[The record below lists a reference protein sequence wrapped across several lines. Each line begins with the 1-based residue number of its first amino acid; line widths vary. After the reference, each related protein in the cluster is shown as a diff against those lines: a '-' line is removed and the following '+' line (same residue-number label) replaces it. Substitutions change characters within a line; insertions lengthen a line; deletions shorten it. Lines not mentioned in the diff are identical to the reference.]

1 MFKNKNIIKFYA
13 SDQAEGLAPI
23 YPAYKKFPEWFV
35 ESKPQSFGKSKCPFA
50 PIMNFRPLGM
60 RSSMSAGENP
70 YSLIKDSTV
79 QNCPGIVDYL
89 KTGYI
94 LPAWSDMS
102 FRMINGEMK
111 FDGALETPELHYSIH
126 RFNQFKG
133 MTHNQKPEMGLF
145 HKVSSP
151 WWIKTSPGVS
161 VLITNPY
168 WGRNK
173 SFTSVSAVVHPDVTP
188 IHLKWF
194 FEFNHSIEDSPEIYD
209 QTKQVV
215 LKDTPLMLIIPFK
228 RNSFHHEI
236 NFLSPNELNNLH
248 RDNYYGSI
256 SWFTDTVY
264 SKFRKTFNNFY
275 K

>member
-1 MFKNKNIIKFYA
+1 MFKKKNVIQFYA
-13 SDQAEGLAPI
+13 SDEAEGLPII
-23 YPAYKKFPEWFV
+23 YPAYKRFPKWFV
-35 ESKPQSFGKSKCPFA
+35 ESKSQSIEKSKCPFA
-50 PIMNFRPLGM
+50 PIMNFRSVGH
-60 RSSMSAGENP
+60 RSSLSAGENP
-70 YSLIKDSTV
+70 YTLIKDSTV
-79 QNCPGIVDYL
+79 QNCPGIVDNL

-111 FDGALETPELHYSIH
+111 FESALTTPELSYNIH

-133 MTHNQKPEMGLF
+133 MSYDQKPNMGLF

-161 VLITNPY
+161 VLITHPY
-168 WGRNK
+168 WDRNK
-173 SFTSVSAVVHPDVTP
+173 LFTSVSAVVHPDVTP

-194 FEFNHSIEDSPEIYD
+194 FEFNHALEDSPEIYD
-209 QTKQVV
+209 QEKQVV

-228 RNSFHHEI
+228 RDTFNHEV
-236 NFLSPNELNNLH
+236 NFLNTEKMSKIH

-256 SWFTDTVY
+256 SWFTDTIY
-264 SKFRKTFNNFY
+264 SKFRKGLTNFY